1 MGVGGTS
8 PAPPRSAQ
16 MPGTS
21 GGSSPQRGFLQ
32 AQPGSGVGGGSGPLT
47 QRAFN
52 SSGRPYGG
60 GSGGGGGYDVRGM
73 IADARSSLMG
83 KVGGMFGGESAAA
96 PAGGSYQFPTADAV
110 KPRMRGMARG
120 MDPEQAGA
128 VLARPSLMLPKLSRG
143 VDPNSPFYD
152 TMESLPASQIA
163 LLTTSGRKATEKNKL
178 SQQINATGDVYQGK
192 VPDYETLVR
201 GLTHAKK
208 NSALGQLMKPP
219 KVGSA
224 LDPTGGTGDYYTSP
238 LTTATDTLSGL
249 IGAIGQASNLDDR
262 VISAQMDEGNYLID
276 KFGGKALKSKPSKM
290 PMLNKKVGKK
300 LY

>member
-1 MGVGGTS
+1 MGPSYGSSLSPAPPGGESSTGVAPTGVGGGTQGRLPTPTPPLQPPSSQMGVGGTS

-163 LLTTSGRKATEKNKL
+163 LLTTSGRKATTTRRWCGA
-178 SQQINATGDVYQGK
+178 S
-192 VPDYETLVR
+192 PTLR
-201 GLTHAKK
+201 RT
-208 NSALGQLMKPP
+208 PP
-219 KVGSA
+219 SVS
-224 LDPTGGTGDYYTSP
+224 
-238 LTTATDTLSGL
+238 
-249 IGAIGQASNLDDR
+249 
-262 VISAQMDEGNYLID
+262 
-276 KFGGKALKSKPSKM
+276 
-290 PMLNKKVGKK
+290 
-300 LY
+300 